1 MATTSG
7 QSKSISQRS
16 FLIGVSFA
24 AGLVFGALAVF
35 SIQFLKPQNEQSKRD
50 VANRES
56 RQTSKSTTVVA
67 RSEDIVEVGQFQ
79 EIFELPSI
87 SKQYNVLHSTLS
99 RATEQELKDWW
110 QQSHKIERDI
120 HRRIAQSAILQN
132 VALKSPHQALRYIE
146 DVSTFKAEALLMIV
160 FFQWSVS
167 NLEDAVEAVSTLAG
181 RHRDVA
187 LQAILEMRD
196 DLSENQLRSI
206 ATQLGE
212 EETFL
217 KLLSDTKAS
226 QTITNPEE
234 SWNILLNDDV
244 DDYLQM
250 HSLAI
255 VAKEWYEHKG
265 FEVLSNMF
273 REISDYWI
281 LEYSVAVIAQSDPAG
296 ALNYTRTLGG
306 GREQT
311 DLSRIIVA
319 EWARADA
326 PAALKA
332 VNFMEPASLSEL
344 LEREIADVWARSNPD
359 AVIENIQLI
368 SEETRLRALEN
379 AFSYIARKK
388 PSEAFGKLSFVER
401 YVGNTSKIVRRIVS
415 EWAFQQ
421 SDAAADWVMRHYSP
435 DDPERRA
442 LIARVVPHLAHK
454 DPHRAFELASAHPS
468 PSGGR
473 GLEEFVIDEIAREGD
488 FEVAKDLLPRLKG
501 DDRRDACVQ
510 VGRAMVAQGQ
520 YSEAVELGK
529 DLPKVNHFYY
539 YDQIFNSWAGKKPTV
554 LYDSLEDLPT
564 SNIKSRAAFHLLWR
578 NTSEPVLSD
587 EQITKA
593 KTLLSSRDRK
603 SIQII
608 ENR

>member
-1 MATTSG
+1 MATTRELSSNV
-7 QSKSISQRS
+7 SKRIV
-16 FLIGVSFA
+16 LVGVTFA
-24 AGLVFGALAVF
+24 AGLALGVLAVF
-35 SIQFLKPQNEQSKRD
+35 VFQHLMPQDERSTQD

-56 RQTSKSTTVVA
+56 GQSSISTSDVA
-67 RSEDIVEVGQFQ
+67 RSEDIVEVGQFE
-79 EIFELPSI
+79 EIFKHPSI
-87 SKQYNVLHSTLS
+87 SIQYKVLHSTLS
-99 RATEQELKDWW
+99 RATAQELKNWW
-110 QQSHKIERDI
+110 LQSQKIERDI

-132 VALKSPHQALRYIE
+132 VTLKNPHEALRYIE
-146 DVSTFKAEALLMIV
+146 EVSTFKAEALLMMV
-160 FFQWSVS
+160 FFQWSVL

-181 RHRDVA
+181 RQRSVA

-196 DLSENQLRSI
+196 DLSESQRRSI

-217 KLLSDTKAS
+217 KLLSDRKAS
-226 QTITNPEE
+226 ETITDPEE

-244 DDYLQM
+244 DDYRQM

-265 FEVLSNMF
+265 FEVLSKMF
-273 REISDYWI
+273 TEVSDYWT
-281 LEYSVAVIAQSDPAG
+281 LEYTVAAIAHTDPAG
-296 ALNYTRTLGG
+296 ALNYTRTLGS

-311 DLSRIIVA
+311 ELSRIIVT

-326 PAALKA
+326 PSALKA
-332 VNFMEPASLSEL
+332 ANFMEPDSLSAI
-344 LEREIADVWARSNPD
+344 LEREITDVWARSNPD

-368 SEETRLRALEN
+368 SEESRLSALEN

-388 PSEAFGKLSFVER
+388 PSEAFAKLSFVER
-401 YVGNTSKIVRRIVS
+401 YVGNTSKIVRRIVN

-421 SDAAADWVMRHYSP
+421 SDEAADWVLRNYSP

-442 LIARVVPHLAHK
+442 LIARIVPHLAHR

-473 GLEEFVIDEIAREGD
+473 GLEQFVIDEIAREGD
-488 FEVAKDLLPRLKG
+488 FEVAKNLLPRLKG

-529 DLPKVNHFYY
+529 ELPTVNHFYY

>member
-7 QSKSISQRS
+7 QSKRISHRS
-16 FLIGVSFA
+16 VLIGVSFA
-24 AGLVFGALAVF
+24 AGLVFGALVVF
-35 SIQFLKPQNEQSKRD
+35 AIEYWKPQNSQSTRE

-56 RQTSKSTTVVA
+56 QRTSITTTDDA
-67 RSEDIVEVGQFQ
+67 GAEDVVEVGQFQ
-79 EIFELPSI
+79 EIFKHPSM
-87 SKQYNVLHSTLS
+87 SKQYTVLHSTLS
-99 RATEQELKDWW
+99 RATEQELKNWW
-110 QQSHKIERDI
+110 QQSHKIERDV
-120 HRRIAQSAILQN
+120 HRMIAQSAILQN
-132 VALKSPHQALRYIE
+132 VTMKSPHEALRYIE
-146 DVSTFKAEALLMIV
+146 DVSTFKAETLLMMV

-181 RHRDVA
+181 RQRDVA

-196 DLSENQLRSI
+196 DLSESQRRSI

-226 QTITNPEE
+226 ESITDPEK

-255 VAKEWYEHKG
+255 VAKEWYERKG

-273 REISDYWI
+273 TEISDYWI
-281 LEYSVAVIAQSDPAG
+281 LEYSVAAIAQSDPAG

-311 DLSRIIVA
+311 ELSRIIVT
-319 EWARADA
+319 EWARGDA

-332 VNFMEPASLSEL
+332 ANVMEPASLSEL
-344 LEREIADVWARSNPD
+344 LEREITDVWARSNPD

-368 SEETRLRALEN
+368 SVETRLRALEN
-379 AFSYIARKK
+379 AFSHIARKK
-388 PSEAFGKLSFVER
+388 PSEALAKLSFVER
-401 YVGNTSKIVRRIVS
+401 YVGNTSTIVRRIVN

-421 SDAAADWVMRHYSP
+421 SDAAADWVLRNYSP

-454 DPHRAFELASAHPS
+454 DPYRAFELASAHPS

-488 FEVAKDLLPRLKG
+488 FDVAKNLLPRLKG
-501 DDRRDACVQ
+501 DDRRNACVQ

-529 DLPKVNHFYY
+529 ELPKVNHFYY
-539 YDQIFNSWAGKKPTV
+539 YDQILNSWAGKKPTV

-564 SNIKSRAAFHLLWR
+564 NNIKSRAAFHLLWR

-593 KTLLSSRDRK
+593 KTLLSPRDRK